1 MSTRSASDKGR
12 GKRRLEVPRPIRMH
26 PRPAHRLFVHLRACS
41 PFSSPSSS
49 TPPPPPSAMSAV
61 ATPAAAPAA
70 APAAEPK
77 SFLELSAPD
86 AKKQMIDFS
95 QYAGKVVLVV
105 NVASKC
111 GFTPQYA
118 GLEKLYKENKDK
130 GLVILGFPCNAFMS
144 QEPASE
150 EEILG
155 FCSNTYGVTFP
166 IMQKVEVN
174 GDKASPVYKFLKNQK
189 SGVLGIKM
197 IKVGKH
203 TPTHTHRRSHP
214 FSVYA

>member
-1 MSTRSASDKGR
+1 
-12 GKRRLEVPRPIRMH
+12 
-26 PRPAHRLFVHLRACS
+26 
-41 PFSSPSSS
+41 
-49 TPPPPPSAMSAV
+49 MSAD
-61 ATPAAAPAA
+61 AA

-86 AKKQMIDFS
+86 AKKQVIDFS
-95 QYAGKVVLVV
+95 QYKGKVVLVV

-118 GLEKLYKENKDK
+118 GLEKLYKENKDA
-130 GLVILGFPCNAFMS
+130 GLVILGFPCNSFMS

-166 IMQKVEVN
+166 IMQKIEVN
-174 GDKASPVYKFLKNQK
+174 GDKASPVYKFLKSQK
-189 SGVLGIKM
+189 SGMLGIKM
-197 IKVGKH
+197 IKVRH
-203 TPTHTHRRSHP
+203 TETAAAVDERSLHSLCALFLTRVALLVAP
-214 FSVYA
+214 LRQWNFEKFLVNRKGEVVERFGSTTKPEEIAPKIKALLDAPAE

>member
-1 MSTRSASDKGR
+1 
-12 GKRRLEVPRPIRMH
+12 
-26 PRPAHRLFVHLRACS
+26 
-41 PFSSPSSS
+41 
-49 TPPPPPSAMSAV
+49 MSAD
-61 ATPAAAPAA
+61 AAAAA

-86 AKKQMIDFS
+86 AKKNVIDFS
-95 QYAGKVVLVV
+95 AYKGKVVLVV

-118 GLEKLYKENKDK
+118 GLEKLYKENKDA
-130 GLVILGFPCNAFMS
+130 GLVILGFPCNSFLS

-166 IMQKVEVN
+166 IMQKIEVN
-174 GDKASPVYKFLKNQK
+174 GDKASPVYKFLKSQK
-189 SGVLGIKM
+189 SGMLGIKM
-197 IKVGKH
+197 IKVSQHQRH
-203 TPTHTHRRSHP
+203 TGTPGGPARRSWNHALLRLWLLCSHCTRR
-214 FSVYA
+214 FVCCTACAVAVSSGTLRSFW

>member
-1 MSTRSASDKGR
+1 
-12 GKRRLEVPRPIRMH
+12 
-26 PRPAHRLFVHLRACS
+26 
-41 PFSSPSSS
+41 
-49 TPPPPPSAMSAV
+49 MSAD
-61 ATPAAAPAA
+61 ASAASAA

-86 AKKQMIDFS
+86 AKKNVIDFS
-95 QYAGKVVLVV
+95 AYKGKVVLVV

-118 GLEKLYKENKDK
+118 GLEKLYKENKDA
-130 GLVILGFPCNAFMS
+130 GLVILGFPCNSFLS

-166 IMQKVEVN
+166 IMQKIEVN
-174 GDKASPVYKFLKNQK
+174 GDKASPVYKFLKSQK
-189 SGVLGIKM
+189 SGMLGIKM
-197 IKVGKH
+197 IKVSKAAHEREAELRCDRGVLCCGSGCCIL
-203 TPTHTHRRSHP
+203 TVRVTCLFVFVSSGTLRS
-214 FSVYA
+214 FW